1 MNAQEALCAGWF
13 EAADCRPLG
22 TGHINDTYL
31 VGSVAGSEQKSAAR
45 FVLQRVNRHVFK
57 DPRIV
62 ESNVA
67 RVVAHIAARAPGF
80 VPEIIP
86 SRAAQP
92 GFRDSA
98 GEYWRLWRF
107 VENARA
113 YDAVE
118 NLAMARAAGAAF
130 GRFQLLLGDLPGAP
144 LEPAIPG
151 FLELAGYLEH
161 YDQVRDN
168 LALSSTASAADGSFA
183 DFITARRSLASVLAT
198 GEDYIHGDCK
208 LNNLLFG
215 GVENTVVC
223 VVDLDT
229 VMRGHWAWDFG
240 DLARSALSNSQ
251 LDPISVF
258 SALAEGFL
266 QAGKTRRSVDELV
279 IAPRYVAFMLGVR
292 FLTDHLAGDKYFK
305 VEHHGANLERARVQ
319 FELVERFESL
329 DKKLRRAATALVQ
342 ALPRQ

>member
-1 MNAQEALCAGWF
+1 M
-13 EAADCRPLG
+13 ADCRALG
-22 TGHINDTYL
+22 AGHINDTYL
-31 VGSVAGSEQKSAAR
+31 VSNVVGSAGDSTTSDR
-45 FVLQRVNRHVFK
+45 FVLQRVNAHVFK
-57 DPRIV
+57 DPRLV
-62 ESNVA
+62 ESNIA
-67 RVVAHIAARAPGF
+67 RVVAHVAGRAPGF
-80 VPEIIP
+80 VPEIVP
-86 SRAAQP
+86 TKAALP
-92 GFRDSA
+92 GFCDSA

-107 VENARA
+107 VENASA
-113 YDAVE
+113 FDVIE

-144 LEPAIPG
+144 LAPTIPG

-161 YDQVRDN
+161 YDHVRDS
-168 LALSSTASAADGSFA
+168 LQVATATSSAEESFA
-183 DFITARRSLASVLAT
+183 DFIGARRSLAVALPA

-215 GVENTVVC
+215 GAENTVVC

-240 DLARSALSNSQ
+240 DLVRSVLGDSQ
-251 LDPISVF
+251 LDPVMVF
-258 SALAEGFL
+258 TALMEGFL
-266 QAGKTRRSVDELV
+266 EAGESRCSVDELV

-305 VEHHGANLERARVQ
+305 VEHRGANLERARLQ

-329 DKKLRRAATALVQ
+329 DKKMRQAASALLQ
-342 ALPRQ
+342 APPT